1 MKKTFMLLALVVSG
15 IAAWAQNADHS
26 HVSGVVENSNGE
38 KLVNAVVNFYSA
50 TDSLRHFPC
59 VCDVEGYFNLEI
71 PKGEYRYAISYMG
84 QRFQNKDFRVNAT
97 AGSVRLRPIVVSVNE
112 TILDEVVVKA
122 NRPFVSYQGNNAV
135 YHLAAHR
142 GAAGGTVLDGLKF
155 IPGMQVDGAD
165 GLSVFGFY
173 KLTVAVNGRVLKLT
187 DEEVKAYL
195 ATLGTADVEQ
205 IELIRNPG
213 PEYGSLSGAVLNVV
227 TKKKADEGI
236 NAFFSANLSYQRML
250 SEQANGRVN
259 INEGK
264 WRNFV
269 AYNFTDRRRKEMLDT
284 SIGCDTT
291 VVNPQQSHLFQ
302 LGSELQIA
310 SGHFVGMRIYGT
322 RSDEKLENTP
332 NLLVDMD
339 RLGAGANLYHSV
351 SNKLLTWN
359 VNADYAYRNSK
370 KEYQREGVYTSGLK
384 DVFHYLRAS
393 TDFWYKLAPAVT
405 FQTGG
410 GWTTSDID
418 TRPMEQNTGTAY
430 KYTEKTLSAYLT
442 LRYNDHSIDAY
453 GGIQGNYDDWKYR
466 EHSVPD
472 DKTRRLWVWQPYFSI
487 GYNWAKNHRLSA
499 TFQTYYK
506 RPDFRDLMP
515 YISSSSTIVNR
526 KGSTDMK
533 NSTRYSLSLNY
544 TFMRAAMLEV
554 SLSSEKNPIVE
565 NIVLTGSAYHISKI
579 NLENSKYLRVVAGT
593 PIPIITN
600 ERGLSWLATT
610 YLAYHLQRDKGVVNN
625 VPYSHNFNA
634 YYVQHKQSI
643 YLPSEWT
650 FDAQV
655 TYYSPLTAGLYLTEK
670 QWWTDLTISKRVG
683 DWKFALSGHDLFNTN
698 IARGRVAGMDSPV
711 YFTKNWCRPKITLG
725 VNVALGNKKLKTS
738 NRKNVDAD
746 SRLKQSADE
755 GITIGENK

>member
-84 QRFQNKDFRVNAT
+84 QRFQNEDFRVNAT

-135 YHLAAHR
+135 YNLAAHR

-227 TKKKADEGI
+227 MKKKADEGI

-302 LGSELQIA
+302 LGSELQIKLAAGGLLPTLIRVRWSRIPERRINIQKKRCRRTSPCATTTTRLTPMAVFRAIMTTGSTVNIPCPTTRQGVSGFGSRISA
-310 SGHFVGMRIYGT
+310 SGTIGR
-322 RSDEKLENTP
+322 
-332 NLLVDMD
+332 
-339 RLGAGANLYHSV
+339 
-351 SNKLLTWN
+351 
-359 VNADYAYRNSK
+359 
-370 KEYQREGVYTSGLK
+370 
-384 DVFHYLRAS
+384 
-393 TDFWYKLAPAVT
+393 
-405 FQTGG
+405 
-410 GWTTSDID
+410 
-418 TRPMEQNTGTAY
+418 
-430 KYTEKTLSAYLT
+430 KT
-442 LRYNDHSIDAY
+442 
-453 GGIQGNYDDWKYR
+453 
-466 EHSVPD
+466 
-472 DKTRRLWVWQPYFSI
+472 I
-487 GYNWAKNHRLSA
+487 GFLPLFK
-499 TFQTYYK
+499 
-506 RPDFRDLMP
+506 P
-515 YISSSSTIVNR
+515 
-526 KGSTDMK
+526 
-533 NSTRYSLSLNY
+533 
-544 TFMRAAMLEV
+544 
-554 SLSSEKNPIVE
+554 
-565 NIVLTGSAYHISKI
+565 
-579 NLENSKYLRVVAGT
+579 
-593 PIPIITN
+593 ITN
-600 ERGLSWLATT
+600 VR
-610 YLAYHLQRDKGVVNN
+610 
-625 VPYSHNFNA
+625 
-634 YYVQHKQSI
+634 
-643 YLPSEWT
+643 
-650 FDAQV
+650 
-655 TYYSPLTAGLYLTEK
+655 
-670 QWWTDLTISKRVG
+670 ISG
-683 DWKFALSGHDLFNTN
+683 T
-698 IARGRVAGMDSPV
+698 
-711 YFTKNWCRPKITLG
+711 
-725 VNVALGNKKLKTS
+725 
-738 NRKNVDAD
+738 
-746 SRLKQSADE
+746 
-755 GITIGENK
+755 